1 MCHMQKA
8 GWEVE
13 GMWHDGGQDDTLW
26 HKKLIGKVLAEE
38 FAIFG
43 IKLSFLT
50 NIPYKRIL
58 KQFFK
63 SVHGLCQFVKF
74 NPLLI

>member
-1 MCHMQKA
+1 MQ
-8 GWEVE
+8 VE
-13 GMWHDGGQDDTLW
+13 RMRECDTMEAKMMLFEI
-26 HKKLIGKVLAEE
+26 KKLIGKVLAEE

-50 NIPYKRIL
+50 KIPLQTHL
-58 KQFFK
+58 KTVFKFK

>member
-1 MCHMQKA
+1 MMLF
-8 GWEVE
+8 
-13 GMWHDGGQDDTLW
+13 DI
-26 HKKLIGKVLAEE
+26 KKLIGKVLTEE

-43 IKLSFLT
+43 IKLSSLT
-50 NIPYKRIL
+50 NIL
-58 KQFFK
+58 LQTHLQTVFK

>member
-1 MCHMQKA
+1 MMLF
-8 GWEVE
+8 EN
-13 GMWHDGGQDDTLW
+13 
-26 HKKLIGKVLAEE
+26 KKLIGKVLGKE

-50 NIPYKRIL
+50 NIPLQRHL
-58 KQFFK
+58 KTVFK
-63 SVHGLCQFVKF
+63 SVHGLCQFLKF